1 MGKTIAATSALLFL
15 AAGAVR
21 AQQPANPAPQP
32 ATPPAQPPSQQ
43 GTTQQGTSQ
52 QGTTTQQPARPEGS
66 LRVQPGD
73 QGTAQPAQPGTTE
86 EYTIQKGDTLWDL
99 SQKFLNNPWYWPKIW
114 SLNPGI
120 ENPHWIYPGNRLRVV
135 PGPGGQGV
143 IQIEQGQAATAPGQ
157 SAQPAEPEEEEPQAP
172 ADFAV
177 VNGNSRET
185 AQANRSVS
193 SSGKLSFTPPPV
205 LAIRQNGLAT
215 PEEIRNS
222 GVLDA
227 SFEEKELLAN
237 FDTAY
242 VEFRNGMTTKSGE
255 MLLLF
260 RPLDQIV
267 SPTTHRVLGQRVKTV
282 GEAKVLS
289 WNGKIATVQIT
300 RALEE
305 IQRGDRARPWTPQMV
320 RISPRPNGKQLSG
333 VIVSAVSS
341 GIGELGESNEVY
353 VDKGKA
359 DGVEIGNTFVVV
371 RKGDGLS
378 AGPLDSGG
386 VSSAYMAGEAG
397 MRAKNV
403 KTPDEN
409 VGLLLVV
416 DVKDRLSVAMVVKS
430 VRELKSGDIVEMH
443 PQQGSGGP

>member
-1 MGKTIAATSALLFL
+1 
-15 AAGAVR
+15 
-21 AQQPANPAPQP
+21 
-32 ATPPAQPPSQQ
+32 
-43 GTTQQGTSQ
+43 
-52 QGTTTQQPARPEGS
+52 
-66 LRVQPGD
+66 LRVQQGD
-73 QGTAQPAQPGTTE
+73 QGAAAPAQPGATA

-99 SQKFLNNPWYWPKIW
+99 SQKFLDSPWYWPKIW

-120 ENPHWIYPGNRLRVV
+120 ENPHWIYPGNRIRVV

-143 IQIEQGQAATAPGQ
+143 IQIEQGQAAAG
-157 SAQPAEPEEEEPQAP
+157 QPARPAEAEEEEPQEP
-172 ADFAV
+172 ADLAIV
-177 VNGNSRET
+177 KGNSRES
-185 AQANRSVS
+185 AQASRTVT

-205 LAIRQNGLAT
+205 LALRQDGLAS
-215 PEEIRNS
+215 PEEVRDS

-237 FDTAY
+237 FDTGY
-242 VEFRNGMTTKSGE
+242 VEFKNGMTAKPGD

-260 RPLDQIV
+260 RPGDQIV
-267 SPTTHRVLGQRVKTV
+267 SPVTHRVLGQRVKTV

-289 WNGKIATVQIT
+289 WNGKLATVQIT

-305 IQRGDRARPWTPQMV
+305 IQRGDRARPWAPQMV
-320 RISPRPNGKQLSG
+320 RVSPRPNGRQLSG
-333 VIVSAVSS
+333 VIVSAVNPGLS
-341 GIGELGESNEVY
+341 ELGESNQVY

-359 DGVEIGNTFVVV
+359 DGVEVGNTFVVV

-378 AGPLDSGG
+378 AGPLDSGH

-397 MRAKNV
+397 MRASTI

-409 VGLLLVV
+409 VGLLIVV
-416 DVKDRLSVAMVVKS
+416 DVKDKLSVAMVVKS
-430 VRELKSGDIVEMH
+430 VRELKSGDVVEMR

>member
-1 MGKTIAATSALLFL
+1 MRKTIAATAALIIGS
-15 AAGAVR
+15 AGAVR
-21 AQQPANPAPQP
+21 AQQPAGTSQQP
-32 ATPPAQPPSQQ
+32 STGSQQ
-43 GTTQQGTSQ
+43 GTVSTQPSQ
-52 QGTTTQQPARPEGS
+52 QQPSAPPTPEGS
-66 LRVQPGD
+66 LRVQQGD
-73 QGTAQPAQPGTTE
+73 QGAAAPAQPGATA

-99 SQKFLNNPWYWPKIW
+99 SQKFLDSPWYWPKIW

-120 ENPHWIYPGNRLRVV
+120 ENPHWIYPGNRIRVV

-143 IQIEQGQAATAPGQ
+143 IQIEQGQAAAG
-157 SAQPAEPEEEEPQAP
+157 QPARPAEAEEEEPQEP
-172 ADFAV
+172 ADLAIV
-177 VNGNSRET
+177 KGNSRES
-185 AQANRSVS
+185 AQASRTVT

-205 LAIRQNGLAT
+205 LALRQDGLAS
-215 PEEIRNS
+215 PEEVRDS

-237 FDTAY
+237 FDTGY
-242 VEFRNGMTTKSGE
+242 VEFKNGMTAKPGD

-260 RPLDQIV
+260 RPGDQIV
-267 SPTTHRVLGQRVKTV
+267 SPVTHRVLGQRVKTV

-289 WNGKIATVQIT
+289 WNGKLATVQIT

-320 RISPRPNGKQLSG
+320 RVSPRPNGRQLSG
-333 VIVSAVSS
+333 VIVSAVNPGLS
-341 GIGELGESNEVY
+341 ELGESNQVY

-359 DGVEIGNTFVVV
+359 DGVEVGNTFVVV

-378 AGPLDSGG
+378 AGPLDSGH

-397 MRAKNV
+397 MRASTI

-409 VGLLLVV
+409 VGLLIVV
-416 DVKDRLSVAMVVKS
+416 DVKDKLSVAMVVKS
-430 VRELKSGDIVEMH
+430 VRELKSGDVVEMR

>member
-1 MGKTIAATSALLFL
+1 MRKTIAATAALII
-15 AAGAVR
+15 ASAGAAR
-21 AQQPANPAPQP
+21 AQQPA
-32 ATPPAQPPSQQ
+32 
-43 GTTQQGTSQ
+43 GTSQ
-52 QGTTTQQPARPEGS
+52 QPTTGAQQGTAPTTPAQQPGAPPTPEGS
-66 LRVQPGD
+66 LRVQQGD
-73 QGTAQPAQPGTTE
+73 QGAEAPAQPGTTE
-86 EYTIQKGDTLWDL
+86 EYTVQKGDTLWDL

-143 IQIEQGQAATAPGQ
+143 IQIEQGQAAAGKP
-157 SAQPAEPEEEEPQAP
+157 AQQPEAEEEEPQEP
-172 ADFAV
+172 ADLAIV
-177 VNGNSRET
+177 KENSRES
-185 AQANRSVS
+185 AQARRTVS

-205 LAIRQNGLAT
+205 LAIRQGGLAT
-215 PEEIRNS
+215 PEEIRDA
-222 GVLDA
+222 GILDA

-242 VEFRNGMTTKSGE
+242 VAFKNGTTAKPGD

-260 RPLDQIV
+260 RPGEQIV
-267 SPTTHRVLGQRVKTV
+267 SPLTHRVLGQRVKTV

-289 WNGKIATVQIT
+289 WNGKLATIQIT

-305 IQRGDRARPWTPQMV
+305 IQRGDRARAWTPQMV
-320 RISPRPNGKQLSG
+320 RVSPRPNGRELSG
-333 VIVSAVSS
+333 VIVSSVTS
-341 GIGELGESNEVY
+341 GIGELGESNQVY
-353 VDKGKA
+353 LDKGKA
-359 DGVEIGNTFVVV
+359 DGVEVGNTFVVV

-378 AGPLDSGG
+378 AGPLDSGH

-397 MRAKNV
+397 MRASTV

-409 VGLLLVV
+409 VGLLIVV
-416 DVKDRLSVAMVVKS
+416 DVKDKLSVAMVVKS

-443 PQQGSGGP
+443 HQGSGGP

>member
-1 MGKTIAATSALLFL
+1 MGKTIAAISALIFV
-15 AAGAVR
+15 AAGGVR
-21 AQQPANPAPQP
+21 AQQPAGTAQQP
-32 ATPPAQPPSQQ
+32 ATGSQQ
-43 GTTQQGTSQ
+43 GTATTQPA
-52 QGTTTQQPARPEGS
+52 QQPATPEGS
-66 LRVQPGD
+66 LRVQQGD
-73 QGTAQPAQPGTTE
+73 QGAATPAQPGQSE

-143 IQIEQGQAATAPGQ
+143 IQIEQGQAAAGGRQPQ
-157 SAQPAEPEEEEPQAP
+157 QPAEAEEEEPQEP
-172 ADFAV
+172 ADLAIV
-177 VNGNSRET
+177 KGNTRET
-185 AQANRSVS
+185 AQANRTVS

-205 LAIRQNGLAT
+205 LAIRQNGLSS
-215 PEEIRNS
+215 PEEIRDS

-242 VEFRNGMTTKSGE
+242 VEFKNGMTAKAGD

-260 RPLDQIV
+260 RPGEQIV
-267 SPTTHRVLGQRVKTV
+267 SPVTRKVIGQRVKTV

-289 WNGKIATVQIT
+289 WNGKVATVQIT
-300 RALEE
+300 RAQEE
-305 IQRGDRARPWTPQMV
+305 IQRGDRARPWAPQMV
-320 RISPRPNGKQLSG
+320 RISPRPNARELSG
-333 VIVSAVSS
+333 VIVSSITSGVS
-341 GIGELGESNEVY
+341 ELGESNQVY
-353 VDKGKA
+353 VDKGKT
-359 DGVEIGNTFVVV
+359 DGVEVGNTFVVV

-378 AGPLDSGG
+378 AGPLDSGH

-397 MRAKNV
+397 MRASTV

-416 DVKDRLSVAMVVKS
+416 DVKDKVSVAMVVKS

-443 PQQGSGGP
+443 SQQGSGGP

>member
-1 MGKTIAATSALLFL
+1 MAKTIAATSALILVV
-15 AAGAVR
+15 AGAAH
-21 AQQPANPAPQP
+21 AQQPAGASQQP
-32 ATPPAQPPSQQ
+32 AAA
-43 GTTQQGTSQ
+43 TQQGNA
-52 QGTTTQQPARPEGS
+52 TTQPAQQPSTPATPEGS

-73 QGTAQPAQPGTTE
+73 QGAAVPAQPGTTE

-99 SQKFLNNPWYWPKIW
+99 SQKFLNSPWYWPKIW

-120 ENPHWIYPGNRLRVV
+120 ENPHWIYPGNRIRVV

-143 IQIEQGQAATAPGQ
+143 IQIEQGQATSGAGQ
-157 SAQPAEPEEEEPQAP
+157 PPQRAEPEEEEPQEP
-172 ADFAV
+172 ADLAV
-177 VNGNSRET
+177 VKGNTRES
-185 AQANRSVS
+185 AQASRTVS

-215 PEEIRNS
+215 PEEMRDS

-242 VEFRNGMTTKSGE
+242 VEFKNGMTAKAGD
-255 MLLLF
+255 MLILF
-260 RPLDQIV
+260 RPAEQIV

-289 WNGKIATVQIT
+289 WNGKLATVQIT

-320 RISPRPNGKQLSG
+320 RVSPRPNGRELSG
-333 VIVSAVSS
+333 VIVSSVTSGVS
-341 GIGELGESNEVY
+341 ELGESNQVY

-359 DGVEIGNTFVVV
+359 DGVEVGNTFVVV

-378 AGPLDSGG
+378 AGPLDSGH

-397 MRAKNV
+397 MRASTV

-416 DVKDRLSVAMVVKS
+416 DVKDKLSIAMVVKS
-430 VRELKSGDIVEMH
+430 VRELKSGDVVEMH
-443 PQQGSGGP
+443 AQQGSGGP